1 MRRHR
6 HPPGIRILK
15 HPEEGREP
23 EKVRVAIFVVVLTAI
38 FVTVMTGTVLQQAL
52 MSYLRQSRGCG
63 RAAMQETARPVREG
77 DLGEGAEATAAAAA
91 TGGQVAA
98 PGDGERSKGHERR
111 PLKHFGLDHVQAVI
125 QFAVLSRALGFR
137 LSGRHVD
144 QVAGLFVLRSD
155 ELLRGDAFEIADV
168 QILLAIKD
176 RGRVL
181 VLVGQD
187 GTRQSV
193 QVGVVQCVLGGHG
206 RFQLQNVAVGVAVRE
221 TVAATGTILSTRISV
236 PTVPTSEHE
245 QEQQKNGK
253 SKNASI
259 RATSGF
265 VHVIPHVLYCSEGNP
280 RIAVI

>member
-1 MRRHR
+1 
-6 HPPGIRILK
+6 
-15 HPEEGREP
+15 
-23 EKVRVAIFVVVLTAI
+23 
-38 FVTVMTGTVLQQAL
+38 
-52 MSYLRQSRGCG
+52 
-63 RAAMQETARPVREG
+63 MQETARPVREG
-77 DLGEGAEATAAAAA
+77 DLGEGSEATAAAAA

-181 VLVGQD
+181 VLIGQD

-193 QVGVVQCVLGGHG
+193 QVRVVQRVLGGHG

-221 TVAATGTILSTRISV
+221 TAAAARGGRKRSGIGVAVATPPAPRG
-236 PTVPTSEHE
+236 E
-245 QEQQKNGK
+245 QDQKENG
-253 SKNASI
+253 NAPNADAAGAF
-259 RATSGF
+259 RF
-265 VHVIPHVLYCSEGNP
+265 VHNDTSWHGIAAGEIPALLLFELVQAFTQAGHCIFSIGKCP
-280 RIAVI
+280 R